1 MICAACAY
9 SACIVIYESELRSV
23 NNKNK
28 KIFLDFFSISFK
40 STWALIKELFSTISR
55 NPGIV
60 ALHHVSVLSTV

>member
-28 KIFLDFFSISFK
+28 KSFLIIS
-40 STWALIKELFSTISR
+40 AL
-55 NPGIV
+55 
-60 ALHHVSVLSTV
+60 VLNLRGHL